1 MSGTGPSTAG
11 QMARAK
17 IFRSQGG
24 DAFDA
29 HVWAQDLGDQN
40 RAVGLLIILHDSN
53 PSAADGEP
61 GTVQGMNE
69 VALSSGLWLETN
81 SARFLLARTAKP
93 FKRVEQEEISRNSLL
108 EG

>member
-81 SARFLLARTAKP
+81 AGSTRLKGFAVRARRNLAEFVA
-93 FKRVEQEEISRNSLL
+93 
-108 EG
+108 